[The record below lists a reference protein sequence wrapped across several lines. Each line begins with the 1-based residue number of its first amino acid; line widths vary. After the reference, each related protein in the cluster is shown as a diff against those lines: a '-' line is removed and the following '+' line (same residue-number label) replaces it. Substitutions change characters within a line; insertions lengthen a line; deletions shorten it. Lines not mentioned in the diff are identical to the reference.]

1 MNYDII
7 GDIHGH
13 ADALQHLLR
22 DLGYRETRGAWRH
35 PDRQAIFV
43 GDFIDRGPQ
52 QLATVDLVRR
62 MIDSGT
68 GRAVMGNHEFN
79 AIAFYLPDP
88 QAPGEYLRK
97 HSSPKY
103 GSKNREQHKA
113 FLNEAEGTPRH
124 KEVIDWF
131 LTLPVFLDLPELRVV
146 HACWHAAYLDYLK
159 PHLTL
164 DGCLTEAIMVP
175 ASREPDD
182 ETERDTLEP
191 TIFKAVETLLK
202 GIEVNLPAGK
212 GFNDKDG
219 HPRKRVRV
227 RWWEDAASGFRDLA
241 MLPDAERKALPDD
254 PVPDYARIGYDGKR
268 PVFVGHYWLT
278 GAPALLSETVACV
291 DYSVA
296 KGGRLVAYR
305 WDGEPTLDSTKFH
318 WTGA

>member
-7 GDIHGH
+7 GDIHGY
-13 ADALQHLLR
+13 ADALQHLLQ

-35 PDRQAIFV
+35 PDRQAVFV
-43 GDFIDRGPQ
+43 GDFIDRGPR

-79 AIAFYLPDP
+79 AIAWHSRDPDDDRD
-88 QAPGEYLRK
+88 YLRS
-97 HSSPKY
+97 HYSEKY
-103 GSKNREQHKA
+103 GAKNYQQHVA
-113 FLNEAEGTPRH
+113 FLREVEGTSRH

-131 LTLPVFLDLPELRVV
+131 LTLPVFLDLPEIRVV
-146 HACWHAAYLDYLK
+146 HACWHSAHIDYLE
-159 PHLTL
+159 PQLTP
-164 DGCLTEAIMVP
+164 DGCLTETMMVP

-182 ETERDTLEP
+182 GAEKDTPEP
-191 TIFKAVETLLK
+191 TIFKAVEALLK
-202 GIEVNLPAGK
+202 GIEATLPAGF
-212 GFNDKDG
+212 GFTDKDG
-219 HPRKRVRV
+219 HARKRVRV
-227 RWWEDAASGFRDLA
+227 RWWENATSSFRDLA
-241 MLPDAERKALPDD
+241 MLPEAERKALPDD